1 MKKIIY
7 LISVVTLISITPLIG
22 FGQIKGGPNGG
33 AKDPS
38 DPNGG
43 GPSGDPV
50 GGGAPIGTGIAIL
63 LSLGGAYTAKKTF
76 FLTKNEKK

>member
-1 MKKIIY
+1 MKKFIY
-7 LISVVTLISITPLIG
+7 TIFVVALISLIPVVGL
-22 FGQIKGGPNGG
+22 GQIKGGPSGG

-43 GPSGDPV
+43 GPSGNPV
-50 GGGAPIGTGIAIL
+50 GGGAPIGTGMAIL

-76 FLTKNEKK
+76 FLAKNKQQ